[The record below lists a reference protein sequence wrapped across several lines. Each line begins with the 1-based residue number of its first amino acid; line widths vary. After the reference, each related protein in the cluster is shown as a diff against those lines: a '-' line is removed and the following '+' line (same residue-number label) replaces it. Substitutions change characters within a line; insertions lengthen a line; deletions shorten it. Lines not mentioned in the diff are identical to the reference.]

1 MYPITT
7 QIIVMLFVVHFAL
20 SRQVEFKKAESDP
33 GFTAKERSNSKEV
46 GHYVPKLGVRL
57 QKTPASFLSVVPFD
71 SVTLECEAEGNPSP
85 TIYWLKNGRRIHQ
98 GTWEESG
105 LSQEINI
112 NEMVTRGVSRTRS
125 RLYLDC
131 VSAKDEGIFSCI
143 AENPYQRVSGKTNL
157 KLSEERETRNAIC
170 VAKKSFGTPARIHM
184 WTRTRIETQG
194 NDIQL
199 FCRAS
204 GNPQPKIN
212 WIRGDDENKIIKN
225 SEKYKILENGDLVIR
240 NLSWGDL
247 GGYTCV
253 AKNVNG
259 AAKTFTFVYPAM
271 PEEK

>member
-33 GFTAKERSNSKEV
+33 GFTAKERSNSKE

-170 VAKKSFGTPARIHM
+170 VAKNHLVLRREYTCGLGQELKPRVMTSSCFAAPQETLNPKSTGYGETM
-184 WTRTRIETQG
+184 RTR
-194 NDIQL
+194 
-199 FCRAS
+199 
-204 GNPQPKIN
+204 
-212 WIRGDDENKIIKN
+212 
-225 SEKYKILENGDLVIR
+225 
-240 NLSWGDL
+240 
-247 GGYTCV
+247 
-253 AKNVNG
+253 
-259 AAKTFTFVYPAM
+259 
-271 PEEK
+271 